1 MVVNWHNITI
11 LITIISKYIE
21 INFGYLTQKIL
32 KSNKWSPKYKNSD
45 GFKKALNETYEWFK
59 DEKNLNKYTNIKNY
73 NI

>member
-1 MVVNWHNITI
+1 VFDLKGSN
-11 LITIISKYIE
+11 K
-21 INFGYLTQKIL
+21 KIL